1 MTDSMYVAEE
11 EEKEEEK
18 EEGYEPSSSSV
29 PSTNSSC
36 SVRCTASLTAALC
49 PAEAPTPSH
58 LKPPSDHGRE
68 HACAFFPRRNEGI
81 YPPVCDDAPTDMS
94 WLSTTSSER
103 QRPATPAASCRS
115 RGEITCTCFFFFF
128 FIILLSVFSDGTPAA
143 CRLHKWTITR
153 QTRRNLSSSTRRM
166 PKCTL

>member
-1 MTDSMYVAEE
+1 MIYILKMDQSWRVLCAQLMADSMCVAE
-11 EEKEEEK
+11 EEEK

-49 PAEAPTPSH
+49 PSEAPTQSQ
-58 LKPPSDHGRE
+58 LKPPSDHRRE
-68 HACAFFPRRNEGI
+68 HACALFPRRNEGI

-94 WLSTTSSER
+94 WLSTASGER

-115 RGEITCTCFFFFF
+115 RGEITCTCFLPSSFLFLFC
-128 FIILLSVFSDGTPAA
+128 S
-143 CRLHKWTITR
+143 
-153 QTRRNLSSSTRRM
+153 LSSQTGRRL
-166 PKCTL
+166 PASCING